1 MLHPDEGIIHEL
13 LDGELAGS
21 EAETVRRHL
30 TECGDCRRL
39 YQEAQDLVAESDRA
53 IGLLDDIHPE
63 LTEAM
68 LPKASSRPEAATA
81 ADESDFGPGLPPPPA
96 ANVRA
101 GPPIVLMPSAPQ
113 PPRWRRARPR
123 GGLWAAVL
131 LLLAGGGYLV
141 FGRSSE
147 PSSEAVGASP
157 TLENFPLAGKTAP
170 PSDSAADAQVE
181 ARAAAALASR
191 PPLGAALPAPV
202 KADSVSKRDDR
213 SADTAATRLAAANQ
227 PAAKAAAVPAGTERT
242 KVAEPAAPSRALA
255 ARSQR
260 ATADVAADNR
270 AAENPTAGAAA
281 ATEQPAAPAPP
292 PMPPSLDAQARI
304 TTRIG
309 LDDAKRELG
318 SPLHGIDG
326 LRPRLVGIIPGRLV
340 PGADPSR
347 NVVRAV
353 YTDRNGTPFY
363 LDQQRMSTSGGQR
376 PSGGLVRGDV
386 QLFLNGDLPAD
397 SAGALAQRVR

>member
-30 TECGDCRRL
+30 AECGDCRRL
-39 YQEAQDLVAESDRA
+39 YLEAQDLVAESDRA
-53 IGLLDDIHPE
+53 IGLLDDVRPG
-63 LTEAM
+63 LTEAG
-68 LPKASSRPEAATA
+68 LPEDSG
-81 ADESDFGPGLPPPPA
+81 FGPGLPPPPA

-101 GPPIVLMPSAPQ
+101 GPPIVLMPSAPA
-113 PPRWRRARPR
+113 PPRWRRTRPR

-141 FGRSSE
+141 FGRDRE
-147 PSSEAVGASP
+147 PPSDATASR
-157 TLENFPLAGKTAP
+157 TLQTFPLAGKATPAT
-170 PSDSAADAQVE
+170 DSADAQAD
-181 ARAAAALASR
+181 ARAAAALATR
-191 PPLGAALPAPV
+191 PPLGAPLPAAP
-202 KADSVSKRDDR
+202 KTDSSSKRDDR
-213 SADTAATRLAAANQ
+213 TADTAGTNVAAANQ
-227 PAAKAAAVPAGTERT
+227 PAHGAADTPPAGTERT
-242 KVAEPAAPSRALA
+242 KPTAEAAAPTRALA
-255 ARSQR
+255 VREQR
-260 ATADVAADNR
+260 PTADLAARDNR
-270 AAENPTAGAAA
+270 AAESANAAA
-281 ATEQPAAPAPP
+281 ARDTEQPAAPTPP

-326 LRPRLVGIIPGRLV
+326 LRPRLVGLIPGRLV

-353 YTDRNGTPFY
+353 YTDRNGTPFF
-363 LDQQRMSTSGGQR
+363 LDQQRISTNGGQR
-376 PSGGLVRGDV
+376 TGGMVRGDV
-386 QLFLNGDLPAD
+386 QLFLNGDLSAD
-397 SAGALAQRVR
+397 SAGALSQRVR

>member
-21 EAETVRRHL
+21 EADTVRRHL
-30 TECGDCRRL
+30 AECGDCRRL
-39 YQEAQDLVAESDRA
+39 YLEAQDLVAESDRA
-53 IGLLDDIHPE
+53 IGLLDDVRPG
-63 LTEAM
+63 LTEAG
-68 LPKASSRPEAATA
+68 LPE
-81 ADESDFGPGLPPPPA
+81 ESGFGPGLPPPPA

-101 GPPIVLMPSAPQ
+101 GPPIVLMPSAPA
-113 PPRWRRARPR
+113 PPRWRRTRPR

-141 FGRSSE
+141 FGRDRE
-147 PSSEAVGASP
+147 PSSDTTASR
-157 TLENFPLAGKTAP
+157 TLQTFPLAGKATPAT
-170 PSDSAADAQVE
+170 DSADAQAD

-191 PPLGAALPAPV
+191 PPLGAPPPTTT
-202 KADSVSKRDDR
+202 KGDTTPKRDDR
-213 SADTAATRLAAANQ
+213 AVDTAGTKLAAAK
-227 PAAKAAAVPAGTERT
+227 PR
-242 KVAEPAAPSRALA
+242 AEPAAPTKALAVREQRPTADLA
-255 ARSQR
+255 AR
-260 ATADVAADNR
+260 DNR
-270 AAENPTAGAAA
+270 AAESANAAA
-281 ATEQPAAPAPP
+281 ARDTEQPAAPTPP

-326 LRPRLVGIIPGRLV
+326 LRPRLVGLVPGRLV

-353 YTDRNGTPFY
+353 YTDRNGTPFF
-363 LDQQRMSTSGGQR
+363 LDQQRISTNGGQR
-376 PSGGLVRGDV
+376 PTGGIVRGDV
-386 QLFLNGDLPAD
+386 QLFLNGDLSAD
-397 SAGALAQRVR
+397 SAGALSQRVR